1 MSKRR
6 YSPLDRLLI
15 GVDEALAGTAHVSPK
30 TERQRDY
37 PADLEDASEQI
48 DLSSEDER
56 RHAAGLMRVNH
67 AGEIAAQALYRGQ
80 ALTAKN
86 PAVRQHMLEAAAEE
100 EDHLRWCEQRLNE
113 LGEAPSRL
121 GPLWYAG
128 SYAMGAAAGLS
139 GDAWSLGFV
148 GETESQVGAH
158 LDSHLKHLP
167 EDDHRS
173 RRIVKAMR
181 DDEARH
187 GAEAMAAGGR
197 PMPEP
202 VRKLMR
208 RVAGIM
214 TRSAYWF

>member
-1 MSKRR
+1 MSGRR

-15 GVDEALAGTAHVSPK
+15 GVDEAIAGTAHVSPK
-30 TERQRDY
+30 AADQREY
-37 PADLEDASEQI
+37 PAGLDTPESTPDLESA
-48 DLSSEDER
+48 EDR

-67 AGEIAAQALYRGQ
+67 AGEIAAQGLYRGQ
-80 ALTAKN
+80 ALTAKT
-86 PAVRQHMLEAAAEE
+86 PAIRQHMLEAAAEE
-100 EDHLRWCEQRLNE
+100 EDHLRWCEQRLAE
-113 LGEAPSRL
+113 LDEAPSRL

-128 SYAMGAAAGLS
+128 SYAMGAAAGLA

-148 GETESQVGAH
+148 GETEQQVGAH
-158 LDSHLKHLP
+158 LESHLQHLP
-167 EDDHRS
+167 EGDHRS

-181 DDEARH
+181 DDETRH

-197 PMPEP
+197 PLPEP

-208 RVAGIM
+208 QVAGIM

>member
-1 MSKRR
+1 MSTRR

-15 GVDEALAGTAHVSPK
+15 GVDEAIAGTAHVSPVA
-30 TERQRDY
+30 EQPRDY
-37 PADLEDASEQI
+37 PAKHDNSEAAPDLTSTED
-48 DLSSEDER
+48 R

-80 ALTAKN
+80 ALTAQS
-86 PAVRQHMLEAAAEE
+86 PAIRQHMLEAAAEE
-100 EDHLRWCEQRLNE
+100 EDHLRWCEQRLAE
-113 LGEAPSRL
+113 LGETPSRL

-148 GETESQVGAH
+148 GETERQVGAH
-158 LDSHLKHLP
+158 LETHLQHLP
-167 EDDHRS
+167 AQDQRS
-173 RRIVKAMR
+173 RAIVEAMR
-181 DDEARH
+181 KDEARH

-197 PMPEP
+197 ELPEP
-202 VRKLMR
+202 VKALMKR
-208 RVAGIM
+208 IAGIM

>member
-1 MSKRR
+1 MSERR

-15 GVDEALAGTAHVSPK
+15 GVDEAISGTAHVSPVAANP
-30 TERQRDY
+30 RDY
-37 PADLEDASEQI
+37 PAEPEGTDAAPDLVSEED
-48 DLSSEDER
+48 R

-80 ALTAKN
+80 ALTAQN
-86 PAVRQHMLEAAAEE
+86 PAVRQHMLDAAVEE
-100 EDHLRWCEQRLNE
+100 EDHLRWCEQRLKE

-121 GPLWYAG
+121 APLWYAG

-148 GETESQVGAH
+148 GETEHQVGAH
-158 LDSHLKHLP
+158 LESHLQHLP
-167 EDDHRS
+167 KDDRRS
-173 RRIVKAMR
+173 RKIVEAMR
-181 DDEARH
+181 ADEARH

-197 PMPEP
+197 PLPEP
-202 VRKLMR
+202 VRTLMR